1 MIQRIQTVYLFL
13 AAAAALGQ
21 FALPYL
27 VAATTGPLAMAVPAL
42 SDGRLNPL
50 DNTGLLALTALT
62 ALVSAIAI
70 FLFRNRP
77 LQGRLAGS
85 AIIASL
91 LLLLL
96 AGLTTKQTL
105 DSVPTGE
112 SVQYQAGLALPLLAM
127 LFQWLAMRN
136 IGKDEKLVRSMDRL
150 R

>member
-13 AAAAALGQ
+13 AAVAVLGQ
-21 FALPYL
+21 FALSYL
-27 VAATTGPLAMAVPAL
+27 VAAITGPLVMAVPAF

-50 DNTGLLALTALT
+50 DNVGLLTLTALT
-62 ALVSAIAI
+62 AAVSAIAI
-70 FLFRNRP
+70 FVFRNRP
-77 LQGRLAGS
+77 LQGRLAGG

-91 LLLLL
+91 LLLIL

-105 DSVPTGE
+105 DAVPPGE
-112 SVQYQAGLALPLLAM
+112 SVHYQAGLVLPVLAM
-127 LFQWLAMRN
+127 LFLWLAMRN